1 MRSITALLAL
11 AWLAVPAAAQTHLVV
26 ITGLSGEPRYAAAF
40 HEWSTTLIDAAEG
53 RWGVPESNVVYLAE
67 KVETDPNRISARS
80 TRENIE
86 SAFSD
91 LAVRAGPDD
100 EIFVLLI
107 GHGSMRDGESRFNLP
122 GPDMTPAD
130 FDALLDAFPTQG
142 IVFVNAASSSGEFIA
157 QLSGERRTII
167 TATRSGAERNQ
178 TTFAAYFV
186 EAFAGDGADVDKDGR
201 VSALEAFIY
210 ARREVARVYESDG
223 RLLTEH
229 ALLDDNG
236 DGEGSSEPGP
246 QEADGALARTLFLSG
261 GTATVASGAVPSD
274 PRLAALY
281 EEKRRL
287 EEEVAALRLRKDEM
301 DPEVYERELE
311 ELLVELALNTR
322 SIRELEEKGQ

>member
-1 MRSITALLAL
+1 VRSVAAVLAF

-40 HEWSTTLIDAAEG
+40 HEWATTLIDAAEG
-53 RWGVPESNVVYLAE
+53 RWGIPKSNVLYLAE
-67 KVETDPNRISARS
+67 KVETDSSRISARS

-91 LAVRAGPDD
+91 LALRAGPDD
-100 EIFVLLI
+100 RIFVMLI
-107 GHGSMRDGESRFNLP
+107 GHGTMRDGESRFNLP
-122 GPDMTPAD
+122 GPDMTPGD
-130 FDALLDAFPTQG
+130 FDALLEAFPTQE
-142 IVFVNAASSSGEFIA
+142 IVFVNAASASGEFIA
-157 QLSGERRTII
+157 QLSAERRTIV

-178 TTFAAYFV
+178 TLFAAYFV
-186 EAFAGDGADVDKDGR
+186 EAFAGDGADVDKDAR
-201 VSALEAFIY
+201 VSALEAFNY

-246 QEADGALARTLFLSG
+246 QEADGRLARTLFLSG
-261 GTATVASGAVPSD
+261 GAEALASGPTPSD

-287 EEEVAALRLRKDEM
+287 EEEIAGLRLRKDEM
-301 DPEVYERELE
+301 DPEVYDRELE

-322 SIRELEEKGQ
+322 AIRELEEKGQ

>member
-1 MRSITALLAL
+1 MRPIAALLML
-11 AWLAVPAAAQTHLVV
+11 AWLAAPAAAQTHLVV
-26 ITGLSGEPRYAAAF
+26 ITGLSGEPRYAVAF
-40 HEWSTTLIDAAEG
+40 HDWATTLIDAAEA
-53 RWGVPESNVVYLAE
+53 RWDVPKSNVVYLAE
-67 KVETDPNRISARS
+67 NVETDPSRISARS

-91 LAVRAGPDD
+91 LAGRAGPDD
-100 EIFVLLI
+100 QIFVLLI
-107 GHGSMRDGESRFNLP
+107 GHGTMRDGESRFNLP

-130 FDALLDAFPTQG
+130 FDALLEAFPTQG
-142 IVFVNAASSSGEFIA
+142 IVFVNAASASGEFIA
-157 QLSGERRTII
+157 ELSAENRTII

-186 EAFAGDGADVDKDGR
+186 EAFAGDGADVDKDEH
-201 VSALEAFIY
+201 VSALEAFNY

-246 QEADGALARTLFLSG
+246 QEADGRLARTLFLSG
-261 GTATVASGAVPSD
+261 GTGLVTAGAVPSD
-274 PRLAALY
+274 PRLAELY

-301 DPEVYERELE
+301 DPAVYDRQLE

-322 SIRELEEKGQ
+322 AIRELEEREQ